1 MKKYETPKI
10 LVDEIN
16 VEDIILT
23 SIIRDDSNTDIV
35 TGKVNEELQEVKL

>member
-10 LVDEIN
+10 FVDEIK

-35 TGKVNEELQEVKL
+35 TGTVNEEL

>member
-10 LVDEIN
+10 VIDKIK

-23 SIIRDDSNTDIV
+23 SIVRDDSNTDIV
-35 TGKVNEELQEVKL
+35 TGTVNEEL